1 MNLYISIEVTFLSRS
16 QFVHTCDFIRRR
28 DRTAMV
34 SHAPPPVPLHHWG
47 KTGGRKEGK
56 NGEMEG
62 WGEKKGC
69 SNDDVGHRGSVER
82 VSEENGRARR
92 RKTGGGEGEKPFAT
106 AWPLKSIGG
115 REDWR
120 GSGEKVRKGRE
131 RSNPWCG
138 PLGKRGEG

>member
-1 MNLYISIEVTFLSRS
+1 MTLSDDEIEQRWSRTRHLRYR
-16 QFVHTCDFIRRR
+16 FTIGEK
-28 DRTAMV
+28 
-34 SHAPPPVPLHHWG
+34 L
-47 KTGGRKEGK
+47 GGRKEGK
-56 NGEMEG
+56 NGEIEG
-62 WGEKKGC
+62 WGEKKRC